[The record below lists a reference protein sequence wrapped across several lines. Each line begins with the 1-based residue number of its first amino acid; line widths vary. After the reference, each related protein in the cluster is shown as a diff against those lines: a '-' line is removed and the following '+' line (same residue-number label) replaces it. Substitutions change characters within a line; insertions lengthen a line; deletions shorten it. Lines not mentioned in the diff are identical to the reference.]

1 MISATGL
8 RRGMV
13 IRKDGEL
20 FSVFSFTHLTPGNK
34 RGFVQSKLR
43 NLRTGALIDH
53 RFRSVDTVERVAL
66 EQQEMEYLYKDGA
79 DYVFMNTTTYEQVH
93 LGENLLGNSMLYLVP
108 NITIRP
114 PSEFNSP
121 PRWIWRWWRP
131 NPASRAPPLPA
142 STNRP
147 SWRRAWWSRFPPLS
161 TPVRKSA
168 STPTAATIWKE
179 LADPSQPVNPSEARW
194 PRSRRGIV
202 RRGTCAGPALEQ
214 CFRDSPKRV

>member
-34 RGFVQSKLR
+34 RGFVQTKLR
-43 NLRTGALIDH
+43 NLRSGALIDH

-66 EQQEMEYLYKDGA
+66 EQQEMEYLYQDGA

-108 NITIRP
+108 NITIRV
-114 PSEFNSP
+114 EFHQQSP
-121 PRWIWRWWRP
+121 VGIQ
-131 NPASRAPPLPA
+131 LP
-142 STNRP
+142 TTVDLEVVETEP
-147 SWRRAWWSRFPPLS
+147 GL
-161 TPVRKSA
+161 KSA
-168 STPTAATIWKE
+168 TA
-179 LADPSQPVNPSEARW
+179 SSVNKPAKLETGLVVQVPPFVNAGEKVRVDTNSGAYLERAR
-194 PRSRRGIV
+194 
-202 RRGTCAGPALEQ
+202 
-214 CFRDSPKRV
+214 

>member
-43 NLRTGALIDH
+43 NLRTGALVDH
-53 RFRSVDTVERVAL
+53 RFRSVDTIERVAL

-93 LGENLLGNSMLYLVP
+93 LGEDLLGNSILYLVP
-108 NITIRP
+108 NITIRV
-114 PSEFNSP
+114 EFHQQ
-121 PRWIWRWWRP
+121 
-131 NPASRAPPLPA
+131 
-142 STNRP
+142 
-147 SWRRAWWSRFPPLS
+147 
-161 TPVRKSA
+161 TPVGIQFPTTVDLEVVETEPGLKSA
-168 STPTAATIWKE
+168 TA
-179 LADPSQPVNPSEARW
+179 SSVNKPAKLETGLVVQVPPFVNAGEKVRVDTNSGDYLERAR
-194 PRSRRGIV
+194 
-202 RRGTCAGPALEQ
+202 
-214 CFRDSPKRV
+214 

>member
-66 EQQEMEYLYKDGA
+66 EQQEMEYLYKDGT

-93 LGENLLGNSMLYLVP
+93 LGEDLLGNSILYLVP
-108 NITIRP
+108 NITIRV
-114 PSEFNSP
+114 EF
-121 PRWIWRWWRP
+121 
-131 NPASRAPPLPA
+131 
-142 STNRP
+142 
-147 SWRRAWWSRFPPLS
+147 FQQ
-161 TPVRKSA
+161 TPVGIQLPTTVDLEVVETEPGLKSA
-168 STPTAATIWKE
+168 TASSVNKPATLE
-179 LADPSQPVNPSEARW
+179 TGLVVQVPPFVNAGEKVRVETSSGDYLERAR
-194 PRSRRGIV
+194 
-202 RRGTCAGPALEQ
+202 
-214 CFRDSPKRV
+214 

>member
-66 EQQEMEYLYKDGA
+66 EQQEMEYLYKDGI

-93 LGENLLGNSMLYLVP
+93 LGEDLLGNSILYLVP
-108 NITIRP
+108 NITIRV
-114 PSEFNSP
+114 EFYQQSP
-121 PRWIWRWWRP
+121 VGIQ
-131 NPASRAPPLPA
+131 
-142 STNRP
+142 
-147 SWRRAWWSRFPPLS
+147 FPTTVDLEVVETEPGL
-161 TPVRKSA
+161 KSA
-168 STPTAATIWKE
+168 TA
-179 LADPSQPVNPSEARW
+179 SSVNKPAKLETGLVVQVPPFVNTGEKIRVDTNSGDYLERAR
-194 PRSRRGIV
+194 
-202 RRGTCAGPALEQ
+202 
-214 CFRDSPKRV
+214 

>member
-66 EQQEMEYLYKDGA
+66 EQQEMEYLYKDGT
-79 DYVFMNTTTYEQVH
+79 DYVFMNTTTYEQVP
-93 LGENLLGNSMLYLVP
+93 LGEDLLGNSILYLVP
-108 NITIRP
+108 NITIRV
-114 PSEFNSP
+114 EFHQQ
-121 PRWIWRWWRP
+121 
-131 NPASRAPPLPA
+131 
-142 STNRP
+142 
-147 SWRRAWWSRFPPLS
+147 
-161 TPVRKSA
+161 TPVGIQLPTTVDLEVVETEPGLKSA
-168 STPTAATIWKE
+168 TA
-179 LADPSQPVNPSEARW
+179 SSVNKPAKLETGLVVQVPPFVNAGEKVRVETASGSYLERAR
-194 PRSRRGIV
+194 
-202 RRGTCAGPALEQ
+202 
-214 CFRDSPKRV
+214 

>member
-66 EQQEMEYLYKDGA
+66 EQQEMEYLYKDGD

-108 NITIRP
+108 NITIRV
-114 PSEFNSP
+114 EFHQQ
-121 PRWIWRWWRP
+121 
-131 NPASRAPPLPA
+131 
-142 STNRP
+142 
-147 SWRRAWWSRFPPLS
+147 
-161 TPVRKSA
+161 TPVGIQLPTTVDLEVVETEPGLKSA
-168 STPTAATIWKE
+168 TA
-179 LADPSQPVNPSEARW
+179 SSVNKPAKLETGLVVQVPPFVNAGEKVRVDTNSGDYMERAR
-194 PRSRRGIV
+194 
-202 RRGTCAGPALEQ
+202 
-214 CFRDSPKRV
+214 

>member
-93 LGENLLGNSMLYLVP
+93 LGENLLGNSILYLVP
-108 NITIRP
+108 NITIRV
-114 PSEFNSP
+114 EFHQQ
-121 PRWIWRWWRP
+121 
-131 NPASRAPPLPA
+131 
-142 STNRP
+142 
-147 SWRRAWWSRFPPLS
+147 
-161 TPVRKSA
+161 TPVGIQLPTTVDLEVVETEPGLKSA
-168 STPTAATIWKE
+168 TA
-179 LADPSQPVNPSEARW
+179 SSVNKPAKLETGLVVQVPPFVNAGEKVRVDTNSGDYLERAR
-194 PRSRRGIV
+194 
-202 RRGTCAGPALEQ
+202 
-214 CFRDSPKRV
+214 

>member
-108 NITIRP
+108 NITIRV
-114 PSEFNSP
+114 EFHQQ
-121 PRWIWRWWRP
+121 
-131 NPASRAPPLPA
+131 
-142 STNRP
+142 
-147 SWRRAWWSRFPPLS
+147 
-161 TPVRKSA
+161 TPVGIQLPTTVDLEVVETEPGLKSA
-168 STPTAATIWKE
+168 TA
-179 LADPSQPVNPSEARW
+179 SSVNKPAKLETGLVVQVPPFVNAGEKVRVDTNSGDYLERAR
-194 PRSRRGIV
+194 
-202 RRGTCAGPALEQ
+202 
-214 CFRDSPKRV
+214 